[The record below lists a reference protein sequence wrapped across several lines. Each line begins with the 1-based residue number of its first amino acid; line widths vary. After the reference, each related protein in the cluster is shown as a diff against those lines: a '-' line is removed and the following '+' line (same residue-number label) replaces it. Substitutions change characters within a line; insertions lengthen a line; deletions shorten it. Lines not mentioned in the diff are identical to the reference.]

1 MRVSPNNFTF
11 LFKSCQAYDDLDTGR
26 ELHTHVVK
34 FGFGSHVFVQNTVL
48 GFYSKRNE
56 NVGYVVVCAYMNH
69 GEMKLAVELFK
80 SMEERNVVSWN
91 LVVSG
96 LAKRG
101 EMEPARLLFEEMI
114 SWNAAMK
121 NARLGLGNEVSWNAM
136 ISGYMRNG
144 DMKNAKLIF
153 NQMLVKSVVSCT
165 AMISGYA
172 TVGDVGEMSSLFYS
186 MPVKNVTTWNAM
198 IAGFVQNHKFDQALE
213 VFHRRL
219 MDGECKQDETTL
231 LSENGCMI
239 DLLSRAGKLEE
250 AYTLITSMSMK
261 PNAQML
267 EVVTKKI
274 LDLEPSNPAYLMMI
288 SNLNASTGRWEDKEG
303 IKKVPGSSSIQV
315 ENKVHEF
322 LVKDTKH
329 ENRME
334 IFKTVGITEKRENVL
349 LGMA

>member
-1 MRVSPNNFTF
+1 MRVSPNNFTLTF
-11 LFKSCQAYDDLDTGR
+11 LFKSCQSHDDLDTGR

-34 FGFGSHVFVQNTVL
+34 FGFGGHVFVQNTVL
-48 GFYSKRNE
+48 DFYSKCSE
-56 NVGYVVVCAYMNH
+56 NGGCALKVFEDMTGRDVVVCAYTNH
-69 GEMKLAVELFK
+69 G

-114 SWNAAMK
+114 SWNAAVK
-121 NARLGLGNEVSWNAM
+121 NARLGLGNEVSWNIM

-198 IAGFVQNHKFDQALE
+198 IGGFAQNHKFDQALE

-250 AYTLITSMSMK
+250 AYTLITCMSMK
-261 PNAQML
+261 PNAL
-267 EVVTKKI
+267 SLGYFTWKI
-274 LDLEPSNPAYLMMI
+274 LELEPSNPAYLMMI
-288 SNLNASTGRWEDKEG
+288 TNLNASTGRWEDAF
-303 IKKVPGSSSIQV
+303 SSIQV